1 MSPRRYVAESRRT
14 GAIAPPVS
22 QRRGQRHASG
32 GGMHADSSFRMRTP
46 AGGGGTGAG
55 IGMGVRTQ
63 VLPMEDD
70 GWFERCPSAP
80 WWGP

>member
-1 MSPRRYVAESRRT
+1 
-14 GAIAPPVS
+14 
-22 QRRGQRHASG
+22 
-32 GGMHADSSFRMRTP
+32 MHADSSFRMRTP